1 MTLKIRIPRP
11 FFQVAR
17 PHPAEVAKLMATATE
32 ARPFLTTL
40 VDCAGAHR
48 IDALRHQNVQRVR
61 PPVAMQAPAATS
73 LRPSPLRRV
82 FSWLRGKYS
91 LSATKQLRIAET
103 VSLGEKRFVAI
114 IHADGQKF
122 LIGGGASSVALLTQ
136 LGTLAASAEDRAPV
150 MDFKEHLA

>member
-11 FFQVAR
+11 FFQSAR
-17 PHPAEVAKLMATATE
+17 SQPVEKAKVVATAAE

-40 VDCAGAHR
+40 IDCSEPHN

-61 PPVAMQAPAATS
+61 PPMPVRQLPAVS
-73 LRPSPLRRV
+73 HPSALRRA
-82 FSWLRGKYS
+82 FSWLHRKYS
-91 LSATKQLRIAET
+91 LSTTKQLRVAET

-114 IHADGQKF
+114 IHAEGQKF

-136 LGTLAASAEDRAPV
+136 LGTLAESVEDRATV

>member
-1 MTLKIRIPRP
+1 MTLKIRIPMP
-11 FFQVAR
+11 FFEAAR
-17 PHPAEVAKLMATATE
+17 PKPVKGPKVVATAAE

-40 VDCAGAHR
+40 VDCAGTHK

-61 PPVAMQAPAATS
+61 PTLPARQLTK
-73 LRPSPLRRV
+73 PSHPSALWRA
-82 FSWLRGKYS
+82 FSWLHRKYS
-91 LSATKQLRIAET
+91 LSTTKQLRVAET

-114 IHADGQKF
+114 IHAEGQKF

-136 LGTLAASAEDRAPV
+136 LGSLAEPSEDQTSV